1 MAVVVGLLSR
11 KGGVGKSTLA
21 RALCAVVAHAGLKV
35 RLADLDAQLRTVA
48 EWERLRVE
56 NNAGPALDVHSV
68 SSLAHA
74 LAAAAEDELLI
85 LDGPAGA
92 GRRSVEIAKAADV
105 VVQPTSGSLDDLR
118 PAVIFFHD
126 LVDAGVPKQRLAF
139 AIART
144 LAPAE
149 EEAAKAYLAK
159 TGYAVLAGAIPER
172 MAFRDAHN
180 RGEAVTEGKR
190 HAQDAQVDDLIQSL
204 FKKVHALMRARVK
217 RSLAP
222 ARTKEIKA

>member
-35 RLADLDAQLRTVA
+35 RLADLDSQLRTA
-48 EWERLRVE
+48 TEWERLRGE
-56 NNAGPALDVHSV
+56 NQIGPALDVRGA

-74 LAAAAEDELLI
+74 LAAVEDELLI
-85 LDGPAGA
+85 LDAPAGT
-92 GRRSVEIAKAADV
+92 GRRSLKIAKSADLI
-105 VVQPTSGSLDDLR
+105 VQPTSGSLDDLR

-126 LVDAGVPKQRLAF
+126 LVDAGVPKQRLVF

-149 EEAAKAYLAK
+149 EDAARAYLAK
-159 TGYAVLAGAIPER
+159 TGYEVLAGAVPER

-180 RGEAVTEGKR
+180 RGRAVTEGKR
-190 HAQDAQVDDLIQSL
+190 HPQDAQVEELIQAL
-204 FKKVHALMRARVK
+204 FNKVHTLMRART
-217 RSLAP
+217 RQANAP
-222 ARTKEIKA
+222 ARAKETKA